1 MVMDCIDPGCAS
13 AKSGG
18 AGDAGAS
25 PSLRDAA
32 IAPPGST
39 RTGRV
44 FEAPGHRLPSLG
56 DRSPASR
63 RNAILARGLENAV
76 QPVTMTRTG
85 S

>member
-1 MVMDCIDPGCAS
+1 MVMDCIDPGGAS

-18 AGDAGAS
+18 AGDAGAA

-39 RTGRV
+39 RMGRV
-44 FEAPGHRLPSLG
+44 FEAPGRRLPLLAM
-56 DRSPASR
+56 RPASR

-76 QPVTMTRTG
+76 QPVTITRTG

>member
-1 MVMDCIDPGCAS
+1 MVMCCIDPGGAS
-13 AKSGG
+13 AGSGG

-39 RTGRV
+39 RGGRV
-44 FEAPGHRLPSLG
+44 FEAPEGRLPLLAM
-56 DRSPASR
+56 RPASR
-63 RNAILARGLENAV
+63 HNAILARGLENAV
-76 QPVTMTRTG
+76 QPVTITRTG